1 MNFGLD
7 QRLQVKWRRGERID
21 RLDNLLSL
29 SIGGSYN
36 FLYREQ
42 GQVHPLS
49 TLGSTFRVQPPGML
63 AADASWV
70 TDVYASRPVRSLSYN
85 IGMNLTRAQVVSGA
99 APKLP
104 LEQRTT
110 GDVDFEA
117 PWSLSVA
124 YSYAGGYSSGL
135 NWSATRTANGVV
147 SIGLTPAWRMEYS
160 TSFDVTHR
168 EQLTQ
173 RLGLT
178 RDLHCWV
185 ANFTRI
191 LTVGGEAEYYFRLG
205 IKEQKEVYVER
216 GTRFGS
222 FGGIQ

>member
-1 MNFGLD
+1 
-7 QRLQVKWRRGERID
+7 
-21 RLDNLLSL
+21 
-29 SIGGSYN
+29 
-36 FLYREQ
+36 
-42 GQVHPLS
+42 
-49 TLGSTFRVQPPGML
+49 
-63 AADASWV
+63 
-70 TDVYASRPVRSLSYN
+70 
-85 IGMNLTRAQVVSGA
+85 
-99 APKLP
+99 
-104 LEQRTT
+104 
-110 GDVDFEA
+110 
-117 PWSLSVA
+117 
-124 YSYAGGYSSGL
+124 
-135 NWSATRTANGVV
+135 
-147 SIGLTPAWRMEYS
+147 MEYS